1 MTNEEHKLSPRS
13 REGAL
18 SAIGIGFFFVLAG
31 TIFII
36 TPHLY
41 DSFVSFFRNFDVIH
55 VPNTQLSFF
64 APTNPDVHTTVYSVV
79 LQFSI
84 VWSLFQIAFLMLRL
98 VAHSPLAKKAET
110 LSNMIFWIGAS
121 YLVYAMLNETTTV
134 AIWFAFWSE
143 ILMLLGLS
151 LVIRALILAAYRP
164 KH

>member
-1 MTNEEHKLSPRS
+1 MTSEEHKLSPRS
-13 REGAL
+13 REGVL
-18 SAIGIGFFFVLAG
+18 SAIGVGFFFVLAG
-31 TIFII
+31 TIFIM

-41 DSFVSFFRNFDVIH
+41 DSFVTFLRSFDIVQ

-64 APTNPDVHTTVYSVV
+64 APASPDVHTTVYAAV

-110 LSNMIFWIGAS
+110 LSNVIFWIGAS
-121 YLVYAMLNETTTV
+121 YLIYSMLNETTTI

-151 LVIRALILAAYRP
+151 LVIRAMVLAVYRR

>member
-18 SAIGIGFFFVLAG
+18 SAIGVGFFFVLAG
-31 TIFII
+31 TIFIM

-41 DSFVSFFRNFDVIH
+41 DSFATFFRNFKVVQ

-64 APTNPDVHTTVYSVV
+64 APTIPDVHITVYTAA

-84 VWSLFQIAFLMLRL
+84 LWSLFQITFLALRIA
-98 VAHSPLAKKAET
+98 AHSPLAKKAET
-110 LSNMIFWIGAS
+110 LSNVIFWIGAS

-143 ILMLLGLS
+143 MLMLLGLS